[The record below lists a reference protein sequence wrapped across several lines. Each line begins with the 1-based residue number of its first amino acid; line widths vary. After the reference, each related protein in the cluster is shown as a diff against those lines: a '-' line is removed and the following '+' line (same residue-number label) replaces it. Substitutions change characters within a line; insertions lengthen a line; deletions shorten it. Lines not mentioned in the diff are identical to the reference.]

1 MTRELLEHS
10 CDVKGSI
17 FLTAAHGGVHGRVVQ
32 VTTQFDRAGY
42 CVMTFAEAKKILS
55 KMRRAITKLEKEYN
69 ADPPWWERMAH
80 T

>member
-1 MTRELLEHS
+1 MTENLLEHC
-10 CDVKGSI
+10 CDVKGHI
-17 FLTAAHGGVHGRVVQ
+17 YLTAAHGGIHGRVVQ
-32 VTTQFDRAGY
+32 ITTQFNTTGY

-69 ADPPWWERMAH
+69 AAPPWWERMAH